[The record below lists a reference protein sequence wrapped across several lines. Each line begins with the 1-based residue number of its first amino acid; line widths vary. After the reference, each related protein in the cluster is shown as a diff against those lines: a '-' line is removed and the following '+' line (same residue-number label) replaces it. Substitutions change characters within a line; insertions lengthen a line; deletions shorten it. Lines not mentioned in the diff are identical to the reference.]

1 MGFGVFNPPPKHG
14 ALPLPPAQLLRNVSP
29 LQLKLWSFA
38 MQTEGASAYSH
49 VMERKYVSK
58 KKWCLLHELCMRL
71 KLLDISFAKTDPVK
85 HPPVRWIKK
94 FAHKLHLLLGI
105 AAELYARHGVYF
117 SCVPLIR
124 LAGWWEQC
132 REKPK
137 AQGRQQCL
145 EQHQNKI
152 KKLHF
157 GTSVTNYIEESCG
170 PKPGGQGGAEWS
182 HSIIMSHNEICMCQ
196 TARP

>member
-1 MGFGVFNPPPKHG
+1 MGFHWVEFLLSVKFKNVFFGLENTPPPTPKTM
-14 ALPLPPAQLLRNVSP
+14 ALYHFHLLRNVSP

-49 VMERKYVSK
+49 VMEHKYVSK
-58 KKWCLLHELCMRL
+58 KNEEKKKCLLHELCMQL

-137 AQGRQQCL
+137 AQGREQCL
-145 EQHQNKI
+145 EQHQNK
-152 KKLHF
+152 KKKDCI
-157 GTSVTNYIEESCG
+157 SG
-170 PKPGGQGGAEWS
+170 PL
-182 HSIIMSHNEICMCQ
+182 
-196 TARP
+196 